1 MTSAAKSAVPIT
13 PDTANTRF
21 ISLYDARASRYLPFA
36 ICSETVFAAATGNPA
51 VQFFLR
57 DADNVDTAQ
66 ALVLIGAKPARAGLT
81 VCGFCGF
88 DSCASADASG
98 ARCAF
103 NMIDLGI
110 AVGSAVSVAADDR
123 VDSRVLYSAGKAAQL
138 MEYEDFD
145 VNWLAIP
152 IAAYGKSPFFDRKPK
167 K

>member
-1 MTSAAKSAVPIT
+1 MREI
-13 PDTANTRF
+13 
-21 ISLYDARASRYLPFA
+21 
-36 ICSETVFAAATGNPA
+36 AATGNPA

-110 AVGSAVSVAADDR
+110 AVGSAVSWPRTTVWTAACSTPPAR
-123 VDSRVLYSAGKAAQL
+123 PHS
-138 MEYEDFD
+138 
-145 VNWLAIP
+145 
-152 IAAYGKSPFFDRKPK
+152 
-167 K
+167 

>member
-1 MTSAAKSAVPIT
+1 M
-13 PDTANTRF
+13 
-21 ISLYDARASRYLPFA
+21 
-36 ICSETVFAAATGNPA
+36 
-51 VQFFLR
+51 
-57 DADNVDTAQ
+57 
-66 ALVLIGAKPARAGLT
+66 
-81 VCGFCGF
+81 CGFCGF